1 VRFIALA
8 ACLAFSQ
15 FPVAGIENSPQT
27 FFSSAC
33 AHPTSAGHFPEL
45 QAADAVI
52 RFGWSEIEAA
62 RAYASISYD
71 KNDVFLDA
79 FGGTIGAAR
88 LLYQLDA
95 TLFAQTSRPNL
106 ETIQSEQVE
115 AYSHMTSTISIS
127 GNGTALTSKKENS
140 PRHGKPAKWKNIPVT
155 PARDLFAS
163 MLFVRSQPLLPGDEV
178 ALLVFPGGL
187 PFYVKIK
194 SLGAESLSVSGIRW
208 NALKLDIQIEQVN
221 VKKGNALEP
230 HTKFQSG
237 KIWISNDRRRIPLR
251 AEVNIFIGYVFAE
264 LVSWKDHE

>member
-1 VRFIALA
+1 MRFIALA
-8 ACLAFSQ
+8 TCLAFFQ
-15 FPVAGIENSPQT
+15 FPAAGIEDSPKT
-27 FFSSAC
+27 FFSPDC
-33 AHPTSAGHFPEL
+33 AHPTSTGSFSEL
-45 QAADAVI
+45 KAADAVI

-71 KNDVFLDA
+71 KNDVFLNA
-79 FGGTIGAAR
+79 FGGTTGAAR

-95 TLFAQTSRPNL
+95 KLFAQASRATL

-115 AYSHMTSTISIS
+115 AYSDKTSTISIS
-127 GNGTALTSKKENS
+127 GNGTQLSSKKENT
-140 PRHGKPAKWKNIPVT
+140 PGRGKPAKWKNIPVT

-178 ALLVFPGGL
+178 ALIVFPGGL

-194 SLGAESLSVSGIRW
+194 SLGTESVSVSGVRW
-208 NALKLDIQIEQVN
+208 NALKLDIQIQQVN

-237 KIWISNDRRRIPLR
+237 KIWISNDTRRIPLR

>member
-1 VRFIALA
+1 MRFIALA
-8 ACLAFSQ
+8 ACLAFFQ
-15 FPVAGIENSPQT
+15 FRAAGIEDSFPK
-27 FFSSAC
+27 FFSSNC
-33 AHPTSAGHFPEL
+33 AYPASAGNFPEL
-45 QAADAVI
+45 KAADAVI

-71 KNDVFLDA
+71 RNDVYLNA
-79 FGGTIGAAR
+79 FGGTNGAAR

-95 TLFAQTSRPNL
+95 TLFAQASRPNL

-115 AYSHMTSTISIS
+115 AYSDKTTTISIT
-127 GNGTALTSKKENS
+127 GNGTELSSKKENTPS
-140 PRHGKPAKWKNIPVT
+140 RGKLAQWKNIPVS

-163 MLFVRSQPLLPGDEV
+163 MLFVRSQPLMSGDEV

-194 SLGAESLSVSGIRW
+194 SLGAEPLVVSGIRW
-208 NALKLDIQIEQVN
+208 NALKLDIQIQQVN

-237 KIWISNDRRRIPLR
+237 KIWISNDTQRIPLR

-264 LVSWKDHE
+264 LVSWKNQQ

>member
-1 VRFIALA
+1 MRFIALA

-15 FPVAGIENSPQT
+15 FPAAGIENSQKT
-27 FFSSAC
+27 YFSSDC
-33 AHPTSAGHFPEL
+33 AYPTFAGHFPEL
-45 QAADAVI
+45 KAADAVI
-52 RFGWSEIEAA
+52 RFGWSELEAA

-71 KNDVFLDA
+71 KNDIFLNT
-79 FGGTIGAAR
+79 FGGTTGAAR

-106 ETIQSEQVE
+106 ETIHSEQVE
-115 AYSHMTSTISIS
+115 AYSDMTSTISIS
-127 GNGTALTSKKENS
+127 GNGTSLSSKKENS
-140 PRHGKPAKWKNIPVT
+140 RGKPAKWKNIPVT

-194 SLGAESLSVSGIRW
+194 SLGAESLTVSGVRW
-208 NALKLDIQIEQVN
+208 DALKLDIRIQQVN

-237 KIWISNDRRRIPLR
+237 KIWISNDTRRIPLR